1 MKKKI
6 NNFDTF
12 NSTQLFGLD
21 KFFHDFV
28 KLYESNK
35 LPKVLLLSGE
45 KGLGKFTLVF
55 HLVNYLLSNKNTE
68 SYNLDNFKINQQS
81 HIYKQ
86 ILSNVCQNFV
96 YISNENINKTS
107 IENIRSL
114 KKTFNNSLLN
124 NMPRF
129 IVFDDVE
136 LLNINSA
143 NSLLKLIEEP
153 SDINY
158 FVLIDNKR
166 QKIIETIKSRAIETK
181 FYVNIKEKKEILDKL
196 LNVFNLEN
204 YFSYEYLKLTT
215 PGQILKY
222 TEYLMNLSIDL
233 SMDFYEITSVILNN
247 YKKNK
252 DDLLIDTLIFILE
265 IKFSKNINNKDN
277 CITSSR
283 VKIDLLKL
291 LNNYKK
297 FNLSNSSILEYV
309 KSTNVHYA

>member
-6 NNFDTF
+6 NNYDTF
-12 NSTQLFGLD
+12 NSIQLFGLD
-21 KFFHDFV
+21 NFFHDFV

-35 LPKVLLLSGE
+35 FPKVLLLSGD

-86 ILSNVCQNFV
+86 IVSNVCQNFV
-96 YISNENINKTS
+96 YISNEYKSKTS
-107 IENIRSL
+107 IENIRLL

-136 LLNINSA
+136 LMNINSA

-158 FVLIDNKR
+158 FILINKKR

-181 FYVNIKEKKEILDKL
+181 FYINIKKKKEILNKL
-196 LNVFNLEN
+196 INVFNLED
-204 YFSYEYLKLTT
+204 YFTYEYLNLTT

-222 TEYLMNLSIDL
+222 TEYSMNLSIDL
-233 SMDFYEITSVILNN
+233 SMDFYEIASVILNN

-277 CITSSR
+277 FITSSR

-297 FNLSNSSILEYV
+297 FNLSNSSILDYV